1 MLNHCLKILGGVGK
15 ISSLNEKL
23 LDDMKNAMKSKD
35 KQRLSVIKMARA
47 AIKNVEIDKR
57 KDLEDSEVVEVLAK
71 EVKQRRDSI
80 VEYEKA
86 GKDDTV
92 VDLNKEIDILSVY
105 LPEQLSTEEI
115 EKIVNKTI
123 NELDASSMADM
134 GKVMGAIMPKVKGR
148 TDGNI
153 VNSIVREKLS

>member
-1 MLNHCLKILGGVGK
+1 MEK

-35 KQRLSVIKMARA
+35 KLRLSVIRMARA

-57 KDLEDSEVVEVLAK
+57 KDLEDSEVVQVLAK

-92 VDLNKEIDILSVY
+92 ADLNKEIDILSVY

-123 NELDASSMADM
+123 NELGASTMADM
-134 GKVMGAIMPKVKGR
+134 GKVMGAIMPKVRGR
-148 TDGNI
+148 ADGNA
-153 VNSIVREKLS
+153 VNSIVREKLI

>member
-1 MLNHCLKILGGVGK
+1 VEK

-35 KQRLSVIKMARA
+35 KLRLSVIRMARA

-57 KDLEDSEVVEVLAK
+57 KDLEDSEVVQVLAK

-92 VDLNKEIDILSVY
+92 ADLNKEIDILSVY

-123 NELDASSMADM
+123 NELGASTMADM
-134 GKVMGAIMPKVKGR
+134 GKVMGAIMPKVRGR
-148 TDGNI
+148 ADGNA
-153 VNSIVREKLS
+153 VNSIVREKLI

>member
-1 MLNHCLKILGGVGK
+1 VEK

-35 KQRLSVIKMARA
+35 KQRLSVIRMARA

-57 KDLEDSEVVEVLAK
+57 KDLEDSEVVEVLAR

-80 VEYEKA
+80 VEYQKA

-92 VDLNKEIDILSVY
+92 DDLNKEIEILSVY

-123 NELDASSMADM
+123 NELDASSMVDM
-134 GKVMGAIMPKVKGR
+134 GKVMGAIMPKVRGR
-148 TDGNI
+148 ADGNA
-153 VNSIVREKLS
+153 VNSIVREKLI

>member
-1 MLNHCLKILGGVGK
+1 MEK

-35 KQRLSVIKMARA
+35 KQRLSVIRMARA

-57 KDLEDSEVVEVLAK
+57 KDLEDSEVVEVLAR

-80 VEYEKA
+80 VEYQKA

-92 VDLNKEIDILSVY
+92 DDLNKEIEILSVY

-123 NELDASSMADM
+123 NELDASSMVDM
-134 GKVMGAIMPKVKGR
+134 GKVMGAIMPKVRGR
-148 TDGNI
+148 ADGNA
-153 VNSIVREKLS
+153 VNSIVREKLI